1 MLDSDAHIGAPAD
14 SPESSTPAPRRRRR
28 SASRPAGPPKAI
40 EPTPAPAEIAP
51 TPEPESV
58 EAEWSEVPV
67 DAPVVESAPEPVA
80 EEVDARADQMTEQ
93 HRMQAAMNSEARAE
107 LAQLRESKP
116 LIARQLGEWHEDD
129 GPVAWWAWC
138 GHEWAG
144 EPAWIGTPNSSD
156 WPGYHT
162 HWTPH
167 PEQPDAHGIGEK
179 TP

>member
-107 LAQLRESKP
+107 LAQLRESRKP
-116 LIARQLGEWHEDD
+116 LPVDFKGAEGINARLHYRRGWNAAQ
-129 GPVAWWAWC
+129 A
-138 GHEWAG
+138 
-144 EPAWIGTPNSSD
+144 
-156 WPGYHT
+156 
-162 HWTPH
+162 
-167 PEQPDAHGIGEK
+167 AHGIGEK